1 MLGSLVAGVSSL
13 AAGKALADATPVDL
27 FDDRNV
33 RKKGFELIYEAR
45 DLDLDQATR
54 DGLSQFRGDLAATRD
69 RYKEA
74 SRRIEKDLGGFIQK
88 EYWCAAALQLARC
101 QCLRI
106 AAQQPALFVRTTQS
120 NLTCCGARQCSEPC
134 STLLSTV
141 QYALHVRRPCCDAAP
156 SHSAGVRGLR
166 AGEAECGQQSV
177 MRVRRSEAI
186 EELRRQ
192 VGNFRFDLKNLAASK
207 GDKKERKEGLAK
219 AKDLVT
225 ACEQLDLAMRKK
237 DQEKAK
243 QLYTLVI
250 DKLNDFSSFV
260 A

>member
-1 MLGSLVAGVSSL
+1 M
-13 AAGKALADATPVDL
+13 
-27 FDDRNV
+27 
-33 RKKGFELIYEAR
+33 
-45 DLDLDQATR
+45 
-54 DGLSQFRGDLAATRD
+54 
-69 RYKEA
+69 
-74 SRRIEKDLGGFIQK
+74 
-88 EYWCAAALQLARC
+88 
-101 QCLRI
+101 
-106 AAQQPALFVRTTQS
+106 
-120 NLTCCGARQCSEPC
+120 
-134 STLLSTV
+134 
-141 QYALHVRRPCCDAAP
+141 H
-156 SHSAGVRGLR
+156 
-166 AGEAECGQQSV
+166 
-177 MRVRRSEAI
+177 VRRSEAI